1 MKTWFILSLA
11 LSCAFGFSPFAAIAG
26 MPYEVVLVKGKVHY
40 QHKELRRGDKLMLAD
55 LDSKENMS
63 KEYSNFTFDSN
74 SAEVHLLDVG
84 RRKII
89 PVSARINK
97 QGRDLMLAT
106 RGIKYIRSD
115 FEFRRAFSPEN
126 GVLTLLA
133 EDTLICTGL
142 KEYRFSQDSRLI
154 AAYHWNGIEIKQEIG
169 HNDTLFLTRRQLFSI
184 NTPEGH
190 VQINSFDVDKI
201 SLLIANAPPANDI
214 QNLPDIQPF
223 SLYFLNDIIQY
234 YAQVRHEGI
243 GMDINTVLNLIM
255 PGLIG
260 SRQIQREFGL
270 LNEEEARQWLETR
283 IKNIFSQ

>member
-11 LSCAFGFSPFAAIAG
+11 LSCTLGFTPFAAIAG

-74 SAEVHLLDVG
+74 SAEVHLLDLG

-142 KEYRFSQDSRLI
+142 KEYSFSQDSRLI
-154 AAYHWNGIEIKQEIG
+154 AVYQWNGIEIKQEIG

-184 NTPEGH
+184 NTPEGQ
-190 VQINSFDVDKI
+190 VQINSFNVDKI
-201 SLLIANAPPANDI
+201 SLLIVNAPPANDI

>member
-11 LSCAFGFSPFAAIAG
+11 LSCTLGFTPFAAIAG

-74 SAEVHLLDVG
+74 SDEVHLLDVG

-142 KEYRFSQDSRLI
+142 NEYRFSQDSRLI

-169 HNDTLFLTRRQLFSI
+169 HNDTLFLTRRQLFNI

-201 SLLIANAPPANDI
+201 SLLIVNAPPANDI
-214 QNLPDIQPF
+214 QNLPDIQSF

-255 PGLIG
+255 PGLIS

-270 LNEEEARQWLETR
+270 LNEEESRQWLETR

>member
-11 LSCAFGFSPFAAIAG
+11 LSCTLGFTPFAAIAG

-74 SAEVHLLDVG
+74 SAEVHLLDLG

-142 KEYRFSQDSRLI
+142 KEYSFSQDSRLI
-154 AAYHWNGIEIKQEIG
+154 AVYQWNGIEIKQEIG

-184 NTPEGH
+184 NTPEGQ

-201 SLLIANAPPANDI
+201 SLLIVNAPPANDI
-214 QNLPDIQPF
+214 QKLPDIQPF

>member
-1 MKTWFILSLA
+1 
-11 LSCAFGFSPFAAIAG
+11 
-26 MPYEVVLVKGKVHY
+26 
-40 QHKELRRGDKLMLAD
+40 
-55 LDSKENMS
+55 
-63 KEYSNFTFDSN
+63 
-74 SAEVHLLDVG
+74 
-84 RRKII
+84 
-89 PVSARINK
+89 
-97 QGRDLMLAT
+97 
-106 RGIKYIRSD
+106 KYIRSD

-201 SLLIANAPPANDI
+201 SLLIVNAPPANDI
-214 QNLPDIQPF
+214 QKLPDIQPF

>member
-1 MKTWFILSLA
+1 MKTWFILSVA

-184 NTPEGH
+184 NTPEGQ

-201 SLLIANAPPANDI
+201 SLLIVNAPPANDI

-283 IKNIFSQ
+283 IKNIFSK

>member
-11 LSCAFGFSPFAAIAG
+11 LSCTLGFTPFAAIAG

-74 SAEVHLLDVG
+74 SAEVHLLDLG

-142 KEYRFSQDSRLI
+142 KEYSFSQDSRLI
-154 AAYHWNGIEIKQEIG
+154 AVYQWNGIEIKQEIG

-184 NTPEGH
+184 NTPEGQ
-190 VQINSFDVDKI
+190 VQINSFDIDKI
-201 SLLIANAPPANDI
+201 SLLIVNAPPANDI
-214 QNLPDIQPF
+214 QKLPDIQPF